1 MAEFTT
7 LPFWGAVVAIIFVNI
22 VLSGDNAV
30 VIALACR
37 NLSPRQRRYGIFWG
51 VLGAILLRVVL
62 TFFVMSLLA
71 DPWLKL
77 LGAAFLLW
85 IGIKLI
91 AEDSGS
97 QRPVN
102 ASDRLLSAVGT
113 ILVADLAMSLDN
125 VMAVAA
131 AAKGD
136 LWLIVL
142 GLGISIPIVVV
153 GSRVILPLI
162 GRFPVLV
169 FAGGGLLGYIA
180 GEMAVE
186 GPGVEPWIA
195 ANASGLVPIAPFA
208 GFATVVAAGILLTRR
223 RKRAAPP

>member
-91 AEDSGS
+91 AEDSGY

-102 ASDRLLSAVGT
+102 ASGRLLSAVGT
-113 ILVADLAMSLDN
+113 ILVADVAMSLDN

-153 GSRVILPLI
+153 GSRIILPLI

-169 FAGGGLLGYIA
+169 LAGGGLLGYIA

-186 GPGVEPWIA
+186 GPVVEPWIA
-195 ANASGLVPIAPFA
+195 ANASGLVPIVPFA
-208 GFATVVAAGILLTRR
+208 GFATVVAAGMLLMRR
-223 RKRAAPP
+223 RKRADPP